1 MVFNVLKHTKKIV
14 VLCLTI
20 TVLNI
25 AYVLTN
31 GGLLE
36 VVNKNSVKEITDNYS
51 VVGYHHDWLSN
62 FMVLQKQPKE
72 AVAPLVPKSGEPN
85 AYHFWQFM
93 QSDVKG
99 AALDYDVR
107 FINGYDY
114 AADAA
119 AEAALLAH
127 PHTDMQR
134 AEYDTMFI
142 NTFQHFFEKLLD
154 VIKQC
159 EPSIDEINN
168 DAHYAIAKEDELYP
182 HFKGRMAIYGGHL
195 RENYV
200 EDPVR
205 TKEMLAHFLRLSAQE
220 TSDLAASHARF
231 LQLMPTAFPD
241 DLFKYGQFS
250 NFMRGTGIVY
260 LGGDIYN
267 QLVFLSIKT
276 LRSNGSKLPVEVII
290 PKRSDFDIDL
300 CLRLL
305 PKLNARCKLMSDYL
319 PSSFNSSAVKGYQ
332 MKNIAILVSSFENV
346 LYLDSDN
353 LPIKNPDP
361 FFANKPY
368 TNHHMVLWPDLWRRS
383 TSPHYYDI
391 AKIDIDLSSKVRN
404 SYFPNDIR
412 GLYAAPNEY
421 SMHDCKNAIP
431 EASSETG
438 QLLIN
443 KRVHFKTL
451 VLAMYYNFY
460 GPDYYYPLF
469 SQGAAGEGDKE
480 TFIAAAHKL
489 GLPYYQVKEFTR
501 EFGPINKETKRHEF
515 FGMGQYDPIVDYL
528 LANEDD
534 QDAKY
539 ATIKDENGALKKQR
553 MSYLNRGKPTY
564 AKNEEDPGKSNYN
577 YHMFPLSNL
586 FFLHANWPKYL
597 LEKMFILNY
606 QGRGPKDETTG
617 TRRRLYGKELVQELG
632 GHDFE
637 VDILKNVK
645 WCFCEL
651 SNINMKG
658 IPMANSHNRSL
669 VCEQIQE
676 QLTFLKQNPAV

>member
-1 MVFNVLKHTKKIV
+1 MVINVLKHTKKIV
-14 VLCLTI
+14 VLCLTV

-31 GGLLE
+31 GNLVE
-36 VVNKNSVKEITDNYS
+36 VINKNAVKDIVANYT

-62 FMVLQKQPKE
+62 FMVLQKLPKE
-72 AVAPLVPKSGEPN
+72 ADDAIVAKSDTKD
-85 AYHFWQFM
+85 AYRFWQFM
-93 QSDVKG
+93 QADVKG

-107 FINGYDY
+107 FVNGYDY
-114 AADAA
+114 ATDAA
-119 AEAALLAH
+119 AETALLSQ
-127 PHTDMQR
+127 PFSDTQR
-134 AEYDTMFI
+134 AEHDMMFL
-142 NTFQHFFEKLLD
+142 NVFRHFFEQLLH
-154 VIKQC
+154 VIKEC
-159 EPSIDEINN
+159 EPSIPEINN
-168 DAHYAIAKEDELYP
+168 DAHYAVANEDELYP
-182 HFKGRMAIYGGHL
+182 HLKGRIAVYGGHL
-195 RENYV
+195 RENYLD
-200 EDPVR
+200 EPVR
-205 TKEMLAHFLRLSAQE
+205 TKEMLAHFLRLSPQE
-220 TSDLAASHARF
+220 TSDLAGSHAKF
-231 LQLMPTAFPD
+231 LERMPTSFPN
-241 DLFKYGQFS
+241 DLIKYGQFS

-305 PKLNARCKLMSDYL
+305 PKLNARCKIMSDYL
-319 PSSFNSSAVKGYQ
+319 PTSFNSSEVKGYQ
-332 MKNIAILVSSFENV
+332 MKNIAILMSSFENV
-346 LYLDSDN
+346 LYLDADN

-361 FFANKPY
+361 FFSNKPY

-391 AKIDIDLSSKVRN
+391 AKIDIDLKTKERN

-451 VLAMYYNFY
+451 ILAMYYNFY

-501 EFGPINKETKRHEF
+501 EFGPINKKTQRHEF

-528 LANEDD
+528 LSNEDHE
-534 QDAKY
+534 DAKY
-539 ATIKDENGALKKQR
+539 ATFKGDDGVVKQQR
-553 MSYLNRGKPTY
+553 ISYRNRGKPTY
-564 AKNEEDPGKSNYN
+564 AKDETDVGKSNYN

-586 FFLHANWPKYL
+586 FFLHANWPKFL
-597 LEKMFILNY
+597 LDKMFMLNY
-606 QGRGPKDETTG
+606 QGRGPKEG
-617 TRRRLYGKELVQELG
+617 TSRRRLYGKELVQELG

-637 VDILKNVK
+637 LDILKNVK

-651 SNINMKG
+651 SNINMQG
-658 IPMANSHNRSL
+658 IPLANSLNRSL

-676 QLTFLKQNPAV
+676 QLTFLQQNPAI